1 MPSTVQL
8 DACGRGRSPATLSS
22 FHQGRPPRNK
32 GQRSPADPPTVE
44 EIIAVMHVSG
54 DDHDAVRLRA
64 LIVVL
69 WRAGLRISEALALSE
84 SDLDLHRGAI
94 LVRRGKGGKRREVGM
109 DRWAWEQLGPW
120 LQLRAALPV
129 GALFC
134 VLRGP
139 TAGRPWAPAGVR
151 SQLHHAAAR
160 AGVRRRFAP
169 HQLRHAHAVEMS
181 REGVPLLVIQRQL
194 GHADLAIT
202 SVYLRGID
210 NTEIVHAVHERPAP
224 MIPATHGL

>member
-1 MPSTVQL
+1 MSPTVLL
-8 DACGRGRSPATLSS
+8 DICGRRRSPATLSS
-22 FHQGRPPRNK
+22 FHQGRPPRIK
-32 GQRSPADPPTVE
+32 GQRYPADPPNVE
-44 EIIAVMHVSG
+44 EIIEVMHSAG
-54 DDHDAVRLRA
+54 DDADAVRLRG
-64 LIVVL
+64 LVVVL
-69 WRAGLRISEALALSE
+69 WRAGLRISEALALCE
-84 SDLDLHRGAI
+84 SDLDPVRGAI

-109 DRWAWEQLGPW
+109 DRWGWDQLAPW
-120 LQLRAALPV
+120 LHLRAELPV

-139 TAGRPWAPAGVR
+139 TSGRPWAPAGVR
-151 SQLHHAAAR
+151 AQLHAAAAR

-181 REGVPLLVIQRQL
+181 REGVSLLVIQRQL

-224 MIPATHGL
+224 MIPASHGL